1 MDPDLPDSLA
11 AFADLLQ
18 DLIDEL
24 LRTGQTQRAIQCS
37 QAQSTLRTAA
47 SIIAGIDLQNE
58 FHSQK
63 AVDAENTLSA
73 ATQTLND
80 NANRIAAQ
88 EKNVSAA
95 VGLAAGAVE
104 VANAISPFNLAA
116 VVQGLTDIRGVAK
129 Q

>member
-37 QAQSTLRTAA
+37 QAQNTLRTAA
-47 SIIAGIDLQNE
+47 SIISAIDLQNE

-63 AVDAENTLSA
+63 AMDAENALSA

-116 VVQGLTDIRGVAK
+116 IVQGLSDIRGVAK